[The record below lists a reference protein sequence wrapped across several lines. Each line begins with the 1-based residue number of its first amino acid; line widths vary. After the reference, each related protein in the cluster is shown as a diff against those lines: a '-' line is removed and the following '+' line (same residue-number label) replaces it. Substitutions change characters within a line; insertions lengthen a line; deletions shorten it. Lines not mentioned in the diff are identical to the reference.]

1 MSFWTRYSLLGT
13 LIASCAVGCGSIGT
27 RLHGWEGLTDSD
39 RITVLPLR
47 DHVSDDPEDSI
58 NTGRIA
64 QDAIVT
70 AFMKH
75 LRGEVDSFIPD
86 EYDSSMG
93 FDAVRAVS
101 IGRDRGSGYVLI
113 GNCIEFYRVA
123 PMTYRVDR
131 GGIEVQI
138 VRVSDGQRV
147 FQASEIRNTGTNFST
162 PKDAIASIAADMA
175 KGARGVR

>member
-1 MSFWTRYSLLGT
+1 MVFR
-13 LIASCAVGCGSIGT
+13 
-27 RLHGWEGLTDSD
+27 
-39 RITVLPLR
+39 PL
-47 DHVSDDPEDSI
+47 
-58 NTGRIA
+58 
-64 QDAIVT
+64 DAIVA
-70 AFMKH
+70 AFTKH

-93 FDAVRAVS
+93 FDAVRAMS
-101 IGRDRGSGYVLI
+101 I

-162 PKDAIASIAADMA
+162 PKDAI
-175 KGARGVR
+175 GVNAIIS

>member
-1 MSFWTRYSLLGT
+1 MVFR
-13 LIASCAVGCGSIGT
+13 
-27 RLHGWEGLTDSD
+27 
-39 RITVLPLR
+39 PL
-47 DHVSDDPEDSI
+47 
-58 NTGRIA
+58 
-64 QDAIVT
+64 DAIVA
-70 AFMKH
+70 AFTKH

-93 FDAVRAVS
+93 FDAVRAMS

-147 FQASEIRNTGTNFST
+147 FQASEIRNTGTNFSS
-162 PKDAIASIAADMA
+162 PKDAIASIAANIA
-175 KGARGVR
+175 RGARAAP